1 MNINFQAGQ
10 HPSLVCLLGICEE
23 ASSTLVVMEHG
34 EPSMKQW
41 LLGSR
46 ALDHQPQYAA
56 RHGRVATA
64 RSLNF
69 PILWTSADVIPN
81 LFIDFLGRK
90 QAFSSNTFCQFLG
103 RSCCLNLC
111 LVLLLGCTICTK
123 LAFIMVQSVR
133 GMSSWWERLVMMI
146 LLSLHNNTN
155 ANAQEQSWE
164 DSECQLGVDLE
175 SCQIAP
181 DGW

>member
-69 PILWTSADVIPN
+69 PILWTSADVIPH
-81 LFIDFLGRK
+81 LLIDFLGGR
-90 QAFSSNTFCQFLG
+90 QAFFLIYIHLF
-103 RSCCLNLC
+103 REE
-111 LVLLLGCTICTK
+111 LLLELVSG
-123 LAFIMVQSVR
+123 LASGLHHLHQAGIYHGAVCARNVFMV
-133 GMSSWWERLVMMI
+133 GETGNDDTLVF
-146 LLSLHNNTN
+146 
-155 ANAQEQSWE
+155 A
-164 DSECQLGVDLE
+164 
-175 SCQIAP
+175 
-181 DGW
+181 

>member
-1 MNINFQAGQ
+1 MEDEHVRKNMLKDLDTAIKVDKLQMEETNSAQNFQAGQ

-64 RSLNF
+64 RY
-69 PILWTSADVIPN
+69 PCRI
-81 LFIDFLGRK
+81 
-90 QAFSSNTFCQFLG
+90 
-103 RSCCLNLC
+103 
-111 LVLLLGCTICTK
+111 
-123 LAFIMVQSVR
+123 
-133 GMSSWWERLVMMI
+133 
-146 LLSLHNNTN
+146 
-155 ANAQEQSWE
+155 
-164 DSECQLGVDLE
+164 
-175 SCQIAP
+175 
-181 DGW
+181 